1 LKICFDLR
9 ATQKSSRYT
18 GVGVYTYEVA
28 RRLVLKFPDIYFLVR
43 KNCELPF
50 KINENKLIEI
60 NSFNKPESLQEIFD
74 PLITKNKLIK
84 NNIDIFHSP
93 IPGYLKSNSHF
104 KVITTIHDVIPEIFS
119 EEKHK
124 PFFNHYLYIL
134 KNKNASKS
142 DFIIFNSFFTKND
155 FINLYGKPK
164 KSSVIYLGA
173 AQKEL
178 TNHITSIDFNYYGRY
193 MFYIGGFNKRKNFDY
208 IIKIMPYLIDQ
219 KELNLVIGGNV
230 SVDNKN
236 KIKNLCKLNNVDYLK
251 VYFTG
256 KLNSSDLSSFYKFSL
271 FFIYPS
277 LYEGFG
283 LPIAEALN
291 ENCLIFTTNNSSI
304 PEVGGESV
312 VYISGTD
319 LKNDSELINDTL
331 ENLTLI
337 NELKE
342 KSKDQKKLFSWDKTV
357 DNILNVYENV

>member
-1 LKICFDLR
+1 MKVCFDLR

-28 RRLVLKFPDIYFLVR
+28 RRLVVKFPDIYFLVR

-50 KINENKLIEI
+50 VINKNKLIEI

-74 PLITKNKLIK
+74 PLTTKNKLIK

-93 IPGYLKSNSHF
+93 IPGYLKTNSQF
-104 KVITTIHDVIPEIFS
+104 KVITTIHDVIPDKYL
-119 EEKHK
+119 EERLR
-124 PFFNHYLYIL
+124 PFFNHYLYKL

-142 DFIIFNSFFTKND
+142 DFIIFDSFFTKND
-155 FINLYGKPK
+155 FISLYGKPK
-164 KSSVIYLGA
+164 ESTVIYLGSD
-173 AQKEL
+173 QKEL
-178 TNHITSIDFNYYGRY
+178 TNHITSIDFNYYGSY
-193 MFYIGGFNKRKNFDY
+193 IFYIGGFNKRKNFDY
-208 IIKIMPYLIDQ
+208 IIKIFPYLKDH

-230 SVDNKN
+230 SIENKN

-291 ENCLIFTTNNSSI
+291 ENCLVFTTNNSSI

-319 LKNDSELINDTL
+319 LKKDSKIINDTL

-342 KSKDQKKLFSWDKTV
+342 KCKYQKKLFRWDKHV
-357 DNILNVYENV
+357 DNILNVYKNV